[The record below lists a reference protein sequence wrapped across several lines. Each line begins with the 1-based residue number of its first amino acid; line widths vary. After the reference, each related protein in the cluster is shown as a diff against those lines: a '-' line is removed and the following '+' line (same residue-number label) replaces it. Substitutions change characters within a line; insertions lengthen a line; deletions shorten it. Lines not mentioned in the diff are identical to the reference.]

1 MIYDISSV
9 AQSLERISR
18 HLDTSHDLENI
29 NKNLDYIS
37 YCLLMLSYIE
47 YERFHASYS
56 NLSNITFD
64 DFLGII
70 KKCKS

>member
-1 MIYDISSV
+1 MTNIDYIERH
-9 AQSLERISR
+9 LGRISK
-18 HLDTSHDLENI
+18 HLESSNDLENI

-37 YCLLMLSYIE
+37 SCLLMLCYIE
-47 YERFHASYS
+47 YERFHAFNS
-56 NLSNITFD
+56 NLSNITFN

>member
-1 MIYDISSV
+1 MIYDLQKIDS
-9 AQSLERISR
+9 SLERISK
-18 HLDTSHDLENI
+18 HLDSLHNLENI

-37 YCLLMLSYIE
+37 SCLLMLCYIE
-47 YERFHASYS
+47 YEHSMKHNFDF
-56 NLSNITFD
+56 SNITFD